1 VHVDY
6 YWEHGMTWSIYKDSS
21 RDVSD
26 WECCYVAWYTD
37 YTVDTNH
44 APNRVKFLH
53 DGYVDVYFDG
63 NYVTCKVEG
72 GHWARDTEQKILAMV
87 SETYWGT
94 FVEGFF
100 KNKDNGR
107 IEVIMGS

>member
-1 VHVDY
+1 
-6 YWEHGMTWSIYKDSS
+6 MTWSIYKDSS

-63 NYVTCKVEG
+63 NFVTCKVEG

>member
-1 VHVDY
+1 
-6 YWEHGMTWSIYKDSS
+6 MTWSIYKDSS
-21 RDVSD
+21 RDFSE

-94 FVEGFF
+94 FVEGFY
-100 KNKDNGR
+100 KNKESGR

>member
-1 VHVDY
+1 
-6 YWEHGMTWSIYKDSS
+6 MTWSIYKDSS

-37 YTVDTNH
+37 YTVDTNY
-44 APNRVKFLH
+44 APNRIKFLH
-53 DGYVDVYFDG
+53 DGYIDVYFGKD
-63 NYVTCKVEG
+63 YVTCKVEG
-72 GHWARDTEQKILAMV
+72 GQWTRDTEQKILGMV
-87 SETYWGT
+87 SKSYWAE
-94 FVEGFF
+94 FVEGFL